1 MELPRVSG
9 DLLRTD
15 LCPHAPS
22 IDGRTEDGPY
32 HLLLLLVGWNPSRE
46 PRTQPKHQHFSQYDS
61 LTMTAAAAASVA
73 IHIGGYATD
82 TPAVDGVV
90 IVNAPKKESLSI
102 CLSST
107 AAVATLSSIDIYLHS
122 SELLSHYDALALASL
137 VKYIRPS
144 GKLSVHVISVTSTEH
159 QMDWG
164 IIMTSFVLAG
174 LKIESEQREGG
185 GGGRVFT
192 AHKVA
197 STADIASA
205 PARLNFSAK
214 NKAKV
219 TLNLDDDE
227 DDDQIDEDDLFGGD
241 DDDDMLAPPPTMDLE
256 ARAKAAGDDCGG
268 RKACD
273 NCTCG
278 RAEKESAEARGEEKK
293 EPHKSSCGN
302 CAKGDA
308 FRCAGCPYLGMPAFK
323 EGEEHLVLEL
333 RDDL

>member
-1 MELPRVSG
+1 
-9 DLLRTD
+9 
-15 LCPHAPS
+15 
-22 IDGRTEDGPY
+22 
-32 HLLLLLVGWNPSRE
+32 
-46 PRTQPKHQHFSQYDS
+46 
-61 LTMTAAAAASVA
+61 MTAAASAASVA
-73 IHIGGYATD
+73 IHIGGYATATD
-82 TPAVDGVV
+82 TPTADGAIVV
-90 IVNAPKKESLSI
+90 GAPTKESLSI
-102 CLSST
+102 CLSSNEGVV
-107 AAVATLSSIDIYLHS
+107 AVATLHTIEIYLNS
-122 SELLSHYDALALASL
+122 SELLSHYDSLALASL
-137 VKYIRPS
+137 VKYLRPD
-144 GKLSVHVISVTSTEH
+144 GKLSVHVISDSSNDN

-174 LKIESEQREGG
+174 LKIDSEQRVGGG

-197 STADIASA
+197 STANIASA
-205 PARLNFSAK
+205 PARLNFSAN

-219 TLNLDDDE
+219 TLNLDDDD
-227 DDDQIDEDDLFGGD
+227 DDDQIDEDDLLASGD
-241 DDDDMLAPPPTMDLE
+241 DDGMLAPPPTMDLE

-278 RAEKESAEARGEEKK
+278 RAERESAEARGEEKK